1 MCTFADMLAMYV
13 FPWLIKGCAFFFF
26 IVFVVCYFIKVCF
39 KMVATVYAALCAC
52 EHTSMCGLCGCVH
65 MFQPT
70 CQTQTRFHF

>member
-39 KMVATVYAALCAC
+39 KMVATVYAAL
-52 EHTSMCGLCGCVH
+52 
-65 MFQPT
+65 
-70 CQTQTRFHF
+70 